1 MKITI
6 DISSETDAKTLV
18 GILAMEGYHIK
29 VQCIEDKSS
38 LYNPPAPPMYA
49 VEVDVPVTLREAA
62 DEFLARVNDEKSIPM
77 WINYLLETIDAAYGE
92 VIITQIQDE
101 ITARLERGSW

>member
-18 GILAMEGYHIK
+18 GVLAMEGYHIK
-29 VQCIEDKSS
+29 VGCVRGESS
-38 LYNPPAPPMYA
+38 LYSAPPTYA

-62 DEFLARVNDEKSIPM
+62 DEFLARVNDEKNIPM